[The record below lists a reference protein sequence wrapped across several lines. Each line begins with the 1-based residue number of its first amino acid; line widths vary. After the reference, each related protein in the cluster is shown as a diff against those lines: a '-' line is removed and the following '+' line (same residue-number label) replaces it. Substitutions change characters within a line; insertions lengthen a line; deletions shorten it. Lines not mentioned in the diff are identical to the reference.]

1 LDNLWIDV
9 KDYRFPN
16 GTIGKIVTY
25 NMEERQRVKIVD
37 YVGSKKIETSKIDEK
52 LKEADAVIRL
62 DTFIDP
68 GLVRKVEGIVRDML
82 KEKGFQ
88 YAAVTHEIQE
98 ISGGPKLVHIT
109 FQMDEGPNVK
119 IQNVTFV
126 GNKAVSSGKLK
137 GQMKENKEQYWL
149 SFISGRGTYQEAKF
163 EEDADKVVEYYRD
176 RGYIKANVGAPEIK
190 VLGDSDDR

>member
-1 LDNLWIDV
+1 
-9 KDYRFPN
+9 
-16 GTIGKIVTY
+16 
-25 NMEERQRVKIVD
+25 
-37 YVGSKKIETSKIDEK
+37 
-52 LKEADAVIRL
+52 
-62 DTFIDP
+62 
-68 GLVRKVEGIVRDML
+68 
-82 KEKGFQ
+82 

-190 VLGDSDDR
+190 VLGDSDDRKTRWIELRIPITEGQRYRIGDVAFAGNTVVKSEFLKPLFKLEA